1 MTLRERLDADM
12 KDAMRAKE
20 KLRLDTIRMVK
31 SAIKYKELEPGAT
44 GLLDEAGI
52 LGIVNSELKKRR
64 DSIVEFQKG
73 NRQDLVDQS
82 EAEVKLLLV
91 YLPAQLTAD
100 EITALVA
107 AAVAESGAKGP
118 KEMGAVMKL
127 LSPKTTGRA
136 DGKLVADAVKAK
148 LAALG

>member
-20 KLRLDTIRMVK
+20 KLRLDTIRMIK
-31 SAIKYKELEPGAT
+31 SAMKYKETEPGAT
-44 GLLDEAGI
+44 GPIDEAGI
-52 LGIVNSELKKRR
+52 IGVVNSELKKRR

-73 NRQDLVDQS
+73 NRQDLVDQA
-82 EAEVKLLLV
+82 EAEIKLLMV

-100 EITALVA
+100 EIAAIVA
-107 AAVAESGAKGP
+107 AAVTEAGAKGP
-118 KEMGAVMKL
+118 KDMGAVMKL
-127 LSPKTTGRA
+127 VSPKTTGRA

-148 LAALG
+148 LAALT

>member
-31 SAIKYKELEPGAT
+31 SAMKYKETEAGAT
-44 GLLDEAGI
+44 GPLDEAGI
-52 LGIVNSELKKRR
+52 IGVVNSELKKRR

-73 NRQDLVDQS
+73 ARQDLVDQA
-82 EAEVKLLLV
+82 EAEIKLLMV

-100 EITALVA
+100 ELAAIVA
-107 AAVAESGAKGP
+107 AAVTEAGAKGP
-118 KEMGAVMKL
+118 KDMGAVMKL
-127 LSPKTTGRA
+127 VSPKTTGRA

-148 LAALG
+148 LAALS